1 MFRLKSIVLFFVF
14 GCCTFQ
20 GVAQKYIKPYG
31 GGNFSNRILSSDNA
45 TRKDSL
51 DKADRFKI
59 FPNGGVQF
67 LFEKKSGREFYFG
80 LGYNEIGFI
89 RERLDY
95 QFQDTVH
102 PDLGIIM
109 DLSQAA
115 QKNGYFTYRF
125 KYIEM
130 PLGFN
135 FQFTP
140 RQLMNVYTGWFNIGI
155 NAQYLMKQHMTI
167 FLQGFSMK
175 GEHRFDFEN
184 TSYDAAQFNMALQA
198 GGRFDIKLD
207 RKTWVTADALFKL
220 QLLNTAVNPS
230 ENLRGWYM
238 SLNLGLRR
246 EIGDW

>member
-1 MFRLKSIVLFFVF
+1 MFQSRSLILLVIVGFWAINSK
-14 GCCTFQ
+14 
-20 GVAQKYIKPYG
+20 AQKYIKPYAG
-31 GGNFSNRILSSDNA
+31 VNFSNRILTSGNA
-45 TRKDSL
+45 MRKDSL
-51 DKADRFKI
+51 DNSDRIKI
-59 FPNGGVQF
+59 FPTGGLQF
-67 LFEKKSGREFYFG
+67 LFEKRSGREFYFG
-80 LGYNEIGFI
+80 LAYTEIGFL

-102 PDLGIIM
+102 PDLGLIL
-109 DLSQAA
+109 DLSQGA

-140 RQLMNVYTGWFNIGI
+140 RQNMNIYTGWFNVGL

-175 GEHRFDFEN
+175 GEHYFDLEN
-184 TSYDAAQFNMALQA
+184 TGYDAAQFNLALQT
-198 GGRFDIKLD
+198 GGRFDFKIDK
-207 RKTWVTADALFKL
+207 KTWVTADALFKI
-220 QLLNTAVNPS
+220 QLLNTAVNAS
-230 ENLRGWYM
+230 ENLREWYM